1 VDFDPQRLDS
11 AAMYKLL
18 IGSVVPRPIAW
29 VSSVDGAGVRNL
41 APFSYFMAIT
51 HDPPTIAFSAG
62 PRGAE
67 TTGGTGRKDTL
78 ANVQAT
84 GEFVVNV
91 VDDAL
96 AAQMNVTSAD
106 YPPEVDEFTEAG
118 LAIAPSVKVK
128 APRVAGAPVNMEC
141 RVTQILPVGRLPHHL
156 VMGEI
161 VHLHVRDDVHDPA
174 SGRLDM
180 HRLKPV
186 GRLAGHLY
194 THVHEIFEMKRP
206 SAAYKG

>member
-161 VHLHVRDDVHDPA
+161 VHLHVRDDVYDPA